1 MIKTKTCEQ
10 NNAQETVNTAISA
23 KCFAK
28 VIKQKRTSDKV
39 LDWTKFKFGFFWI
52 AYQWKLHCIECISP

>member
-1 MIKTKTCEQ
+1 MIKTKMCER

-28 VIKQKRTSDKV
+28 VIKHKRTSDKV
-39 LDWTKFKFGFFWI
+39 LD
-52 AYQWKLHCIECISP
+52 